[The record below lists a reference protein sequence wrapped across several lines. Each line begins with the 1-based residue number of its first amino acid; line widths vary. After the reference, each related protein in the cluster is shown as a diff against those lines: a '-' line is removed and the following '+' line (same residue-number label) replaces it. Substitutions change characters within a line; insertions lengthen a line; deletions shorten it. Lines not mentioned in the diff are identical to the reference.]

1 MAQAPDQSGY
11 RIDPDD
17 LPFFASEKRLHIRAF
32 RHWERLLD
40 GTTLPAAP
48 DTDDAD
54 FAPFADYF
62 CHIDLTGDSDRIVAT
77 GAKLAAV
84 SGGTYAGW
92 TPASVPDELL
102 LGRVLRHIDE
112 VLEAAA
118 PVGLDAELDLDTD
131 LVLPFRAILLPFA
144 AQGTALTSVIA
155 VVSWK
160 ETVIEQSGYTP
171 LASNDGFDVG
181 GGPGGDELLEDM
193 AALIADEAP
202 DAPVTT
208 GHSDSAD
215 AAALVAGLTPL
226 TPADQQPA
234 DPTAAWLLL
243 ARPGADGK
251 PEIVG
256 RLDVDAPDLVA
267 EAVRRTAQK
276 RQAS

>member
-1 MAQAPDQSGY
+1 MAQTPDQSGY
-11 RIDPDD
+11 RINPDD

-32 RHWERLLD
+32 RYWESLL
-40 GTTLPAAP
+40 GQAALPVAP
-48 DTDDAD
+48 DTADAD
-54 FAPFADYF
+54 FAPFADHY
-62 CHIDLTGDSDRIVAT
+62 CRIDLTGDGDRIVAT

-102 LGRVLRHIDE
+102 LGRVLRHFDE

-144 AQGTALTSVIA
+144 DPSMALATVIA

-160 ETVIEQSGYTP
+160 EAVIEQSGYTP
-171 LASNDGFDVG
+171 LASNDDFDVG

-202 DAPVTT
+202 EAPATT

-215 AAALVAGLTPL
+215 TAALVAGLTPL
-226 TPADQQPA
+226 TPADQQPT

-243 ARPGADGK
+243 ARPGADGE